1 MYPLFVRLDFVGSY
15 IPEAQVYFHGA
26 VGRAVYGSLLTFTR
40 KLFKKILKDLPWQ
53 FPPQLNYC
61 LDEDDIMDDLRI
73 INKVSGKPLQKKPQ
87 SIPPNMTA
95 AEYLFDARI
104 DDDRLYYDK
113 RWYVS
118 SYSTTKRI

>member
-1 MYPLFVRLDFVGSY
+1 
-15 IPEAQVYFHGA
+15 
-26 VGRAVYGSLLTFTR
+26 
-40 KLFKKILKDLPWQ
+40 
-53 FPPQLNYC
+53 
-61 LDEDDIMDDLRI
+61 MDDLRI

-104 DDDRLYYDK
+104 DDGRLYYDK

-118 SYSTTKRI
+118 YSTTKGFKKTTIIGIMNIMGH